1 MGDED
6 ELMLQSGGPWDQT
19 GNSVCNACADKI
31 MYVHYSVIYRYAIV
45 PNYPPN
51 SSTATMDSCSL
62 SYGSAIFFFF
72 FGGVWLACSVEPEN
86 DIRRSTASI
95 LTS

>member
-19 GNSVCNACADKI
+19 GNSVCNACMDKI
-31 MYVHYSVIYRYAIV
+31 MYVHYSVMSRYAID

-51 SSTATMDSCSL
+51 SSTATMDSSSL
-62 SYGSAIFFFF
+62 SYCPDIYF
-72 FGGVWLACSVEPEN
+72 FGRVLGACSVEPEN
-86 DIRRSTASI
+86 DIPRSTASI

>member
-1 MGDED
+1 
-6 ELMLQSGGPWDQT
+6 MLQSGGPWDQT

-72 FGGVWLACSVEPEN
+72 LAESGLLAVSSL
-86 DIRRSTASI
+86 RM
-95 LTS
+95 TSDAALPRF